1 MISDMLGNISLV
13 FITQYYFA
21 VQKNTRQTMH
31 NLSMKIQNTQEL
43 QQMSYYHSSDIEFE
57 DFMNLY

>member
-21 VQKNTRQTMH
+21 VQKNSGQTTH
-31 NLSMKIQNTQEL
+31 NLIMKIQNTQEL
-43 QQMSYYHSSDIEFE
+43 QQMA
-57 DFMNLY
+57 